1 MKTVIFWHFD
11 VIEIILALNYAPG
24 RKDNARTNSSNFNG
38 HRYGQGPPVPPA
50 RSTASSN
57 TFTSRRRIWDPST
70 YATRN
75 TRTPSQKR
83 SEGRSRRGLLQG
95 ATQIIG
101 GQGIITFIIIH
112 NEIIIS
118 IPSISLDC
126 NLHCQ
131 CVFVLEFAPLFLF
144 HSQDY
149 DDVLDC
155 LHVWVVHSVL
165 GGDGETL
172 VVL

>member
-1 MKTVIFWHFD
+1 MHLGERRMRRRVS
-11 VIEIILALNYAPG
+11 EGLAGVGMGKACPYRPPVQP
-24 RKDNARTNSSNFNG
+24 ART
-38 HRYGQGPPVPPA
+38 
-50 RSTASSN
+50 TASSN
-57 TFTSRRRIWDPST
+57 TLTSRRRIWDPST
-70 YATRN
+70 YATKN

-83 SEGRSRRGLLQG
+83 SQGRTRRGLIQV
-95 ATQIIG
+95 ATRIIG
-101 GQGIITFIIIH
+101 GQGIITFIIID
-112 NEIIIS
+112 NEITIS
-118 IPSISLDC
+118 IPSISLGC
-126 NLHCQ
+126 NLHCY
-131 CVFVLEFAPLFLF
+131 CGFVLEFTPLFIF